1 MSRMISARVPDALY
15 EQGSIQLEE
24 LGASTSELVHAAF
37 EYLLQEH
44 QLPKPTK
51 RVSEKKRV
59 LAKDAKK
66 RLKMM
71 FDACTLNVAVPND
84 IASDKQLVREARGAK
99 YEALD

>member
-51 RVSEKKRV
+51 KASEKKRV
-59 LAKDAKK
+59 LAKDAKG
-66 RLKMM
+66 RLKKM
-71 FDACTLNVAVPND
+71 FAACTLNAAVPND
-84 IASDKQLVREARGAK
+84 IASDKQLAREARGGK
-99 YEALD
+99 YEALA